1 MIQIFGNDWNR
12 FIKFVKRDAVLHLG
26 VPIRLGDP
34 TLRGGLTL
42 LITKI
47 MNDWESIWK
56 RIVSSSEQIELR
68 TKRGRRLQYKIVGDT
83 VVWIG
88 LETTMKNL
96 VNQSKGEIE
105 KCLESRMM
113 NLNPSEYPGA
123 APSYKW
129 ALLNH
134 PSIWI
139 QK

>member
-1 MIQIFGNDWNR
+1 
-12 FIKFVKRDAVLHLG
+12 
-26 VPIRLGDP
+26 
-34 TLRGGLTL
+34 
-42 LITKI
+42 

-83 VVWIG
+83 VIWIG

-113 NLNPSEYPGA
+113 NLNPSEYPGT

-134 PSIWI
+134 PSIWHNYN
-139 QK
+139 